1 MKKRLLGLILAVL
14 MMFPF
19 VMNASG
25 EEASA
30 STSDKEIEE
39 VKPSEAPAPSPGLLM
54 SALGKAGLAE
64 PLDKAGINIY
74 GYIEGGYMYDATS
87 RCSQWSNLHRI

>member
-1 MKKRLLGLILAVL
+1 MMEEGGMKKRLLGLILAVL

-25 EEASA
+25 EETSA

-39 VKPSEAPAPSPGLLM
+39 AKPAEAPAHRNPG
-54 SALGKAGLAE
+54 
-64 PLDKAGINIY
+64 
-74 GYIEGGYMYDATS
+74 
-87 RCSQWSNLHRI
+87 C